1 MINRLVKFIDEA
13 AANPAVAGI
22 FIACMCVAA
31 MRIGFNEGGKIAVGI
46 AEMIS
51 R

>member
-1 MINRLVKFIDEA
+1 MINRLVKWIDEA
-13 AANPAVAGI
+13 AESPAVVGI
-22 FIACMCVAA
+22 FIACMCVAS
-31 MRIGFNEGGKIAVGI
+31 MRIGFAEGGKVALGI